1 MNFTL
6 DLPGNN
12 NIVSEIYKETNELLE
27 SFPKNKQSKIS
38 KLIEKYED
46 ENSIDSVIEKYRND
60 FSTLKQKLS
69 QYKIDKLEYIKSLS
83 K

>member
-12 NIVSEIYKETNELLE
+12 NIVSEIYKETTTLLE
-27 SFPKNKQSKIS
+27 SFPKNKQSRIA

-46 ENSIDSVIEKYRND
+46 ENSINSVIEIYGDD
-60 FSTLKQKLS
+60 FSKLKEKLI
-69 QYKIDKLEYIKSLS
+69 QYKIDKMEYIKSIA